1 LVILLLTLILFRTQ
15 KRWVYYEVEGE
26 E

>member
-1 LVILLLTLILFRTQ
+1 VILLLTLILFRTQ